1 MNARANYVAAAI
13 VVMKLAKTD
22 RDLVEWWKGEK
33 QNRETL
39 QLSPDTSPG
48 LELYNELKSYRNTLK
63 EPS

>member
-1 MNARANYVAAAI
+1 MAAAV

-22 RDLVEWWKGEK
+22 HDLVEWWKGEK

-48 LELYNELKSYRNTLK
+48 LELYNELKSFRNTLK
-63 EPS
+63 ELT